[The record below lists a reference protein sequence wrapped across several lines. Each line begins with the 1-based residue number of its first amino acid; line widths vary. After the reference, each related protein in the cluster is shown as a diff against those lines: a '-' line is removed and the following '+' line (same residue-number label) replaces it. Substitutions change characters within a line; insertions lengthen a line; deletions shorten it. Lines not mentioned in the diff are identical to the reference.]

1 MECQECHARPATLH
15 FTKIV
20 NGHKT
25 EVHLCEECAREK
37 GEIMAGSNAFSIHNL
52 LSGLLNFEE
61 PVGANVG
68 GHEHDLLQCSKCGLT
83 YNEFTK
89 IGKFGCDECYNTFDE
104 KLNPIL
110 RKVHSGNTA
119 HTGKIPRRMG
129 KNISERRR
137 ILDLKDHLQ
146 ALIEKEEFEEAA
158 KTRDVIRELERR
170 GDQ

>member
-1 MECQECHARPATLH
+1 MECQECHIRPATLH
-15 FTKIV
+15 FTKII

-52 LSGLLNFEE
+52 LSGLLNFEQPME
-61 PVGANVG
+61 ANG
-68 GHEHDLLQCSKCGLT
+68 GSHEHDPLQCPKCGLT
-83 YNEFTK
+83 YNEFTR
-89 IGKFGCDECYNTFDE
+89 IGKFGCDECYKTFDE

-119 HTGKIPRRMG
+119 HIGKIPRRMG
-129 KNISERRR
+129 KDISARRK
-137 ILDLKDHLQ
+137 ILDLKDRLQ
-146 ALIEKEEFEEAA
+146 ELVEKEEFEEAA
-158 KTRDVIRELERR
+158 KTRDLIRELERG